1 MKLRHIEVFHAVYVT
16 GSVSGGARALNV
28 SQPTVS
34 KVLKHTEDQLGFSL
48 FDRVSG
54 RLVPSEKGVSLF
66 EKIEPLYDQLNE
78 LDRFASHL
86 KNTRGGHLRFAMT
99 PAFGLEVGPM
109 ALANFSKNQ
118 SDVTIET
125 ETLHANQV
133 VKSLLDGTIDIGLVF
148 DAPSYPGLE
157 THRIGQ
163 TGFVCVAP
171 EGMTLPKTKNLNL
184 QDMKSLPLITLNGK
198 SVLGQILNRRLED
211 SFGEPLN
218 SHIVVETYHLAKR
231 LVKQNAGIAIIDAV
245 TALSGDISG
254 LQLRKISPLIPINID
269 VITRLNDSQA
279 KFQAIFMEDLNLA
292 MNDFRS
298 RKLYKRLVNSFAD

>member
-34 KVLKHTEDQLGFSL
+34 KVLKHAEDQLGFAL

-54 RLVPSEKGVSLF
+54 RLIPNEKGVKLF
-66 EKIEPLYDQLNE
+66 GKIEPLFDQLND
-78 LDRFASHL
+78 LDRFANVL
-86 KNTRGGHLRFAMT
+86 KNTKGGHLRFAMT

-109 ALANFSKNQ
+109 ALAKFSKRH
-118 SDVTIET
+118 SDITIET

-133 VKSLLDGTIDIGLVF
+133 VKSLLDDSIDIGLVF
-148 DAPSYPGLE
+148 DAPNYPGVE

-171 EGMTLPKTKNLNL
+171 EGMKLPKSKELNIENI
-184 QDMKSLPLITLNGK
+184 QELPLITLNRK

-211 SFGEPLN
+211 VFERSIN
-218 SHIVVETYHLAKR
+218 SQIVVETYHLAKR
-231 LVKQNAGIAIIDAV
+231 LVRQNAGIAIIDAI
-245 TALSGDISG
+245 TALSGGTDG
-254 LQLRKISPLIPINID
+254 LQIKKVSPLIPINID
-269 VITRLNDSQA
+269 IVTRLNESNA
-279 KFQAIFMEDLNLA
+279 KFQS
-292 MNDFRS
+292 DFIAELQAS
-298 RKLYKRLVNSFAD
+298 FDGFIKKRTYTHLIN

>member
-34 KVLKHTEDQLGFSL
+34 KVLKHTEDQLGFAL
-48 FDRVSG
+48 FDRISG

-66 EKIEPLYDQLNE
+66 EKIEPLFEQLND
-78 LDRFASHL
+78 LDRFTRHL

-99 PAFGLEVGPM
+99 PAFGLELGPM
-109 ALANFSKNQ
+109 ALAKFSKKYL
-118 SDVTIET
+118 DITIET

-133 VKSLLDGTIDIGLVF
+133 VKALLDDTIDIGLVF
-148 DAPSYPGLE
+148 DAPTYPGVE

-163 TGFVCVAP
+163 TGFICVAP
-171 EGMTLPKTKNLNL
+171 EGMELPQSKKLNL
-184 QDMKSLPLITLNGK
+184 KDMKGLPLITLNGK
-198 SVLGQILNRRLED
+198 SVLGQILNRRLEEA
-211 SFGEPLN
+211 FEQPLN

-245 TALSGDISG
+245 TALSGDMSG
-254 LQLRKISPLIPINID
+254 LQLRKISPLIQINID
-269 VITRLNDSQA
+269 VIARLNAPQA
-279 KFQAIFMEDLNLA
+279 TFQAAFIDELRMAVTDMQGRKIYKQLLN
-292 MNDFRS
+292 
-298 RKLYKRLVNSFAD
+298 

>member
-34 KVLKHTEDQLGFSL
+34 KVLKHAEDQLGFEL

-54 RLVPSEKGVSLF
+54 RLIPSENGVKLF
-66 EKIEPLYDQLNE
+66 EKIEPLFEQLSE
-78 LDRFASHL
+78 LNRFTNLL
-86 KNTRGGHLRFAMT
+86 KNTKGQHLRFAMT

-109 ALANFSKNQ
+109 ALAAFSKNHNNI
-118 SDVTIET
+118 TIET
-125 ETLHANQV
+125 ETLHANEV
-133 VKSLLDGTIDIGLVF
+133 AKSLLNETIDIGLVF
-148 DAPSYPGLE
+148 DAPSYPGIE

-171 EGMTLPKTKNLNL
+171 EGMNLPDSKVLNIAAM
-184 QDMKSLPLITLNGK
+184 QNLPLITLNGK

-211 SFGEPLN
+211 AFDKPID

-231 LVKQNAGIAIIDAV
+231 LVKQSAGIAIIDAI
-245 TALSGDISG
+245 TALSGDLSG
-254 LQLRKISPLIPINID
+254 LQMRKISPSIAINVD
-269 VITRLNDSQA
+269 VITRLNVSGL
-279 KFQAIFMEDLNLA
+279 KTHSIFMTELKTA
-292 MNDFRS
+292 MDKFRV
-298 RKLYKRLVNSFAD
+298 KKAYKDLVN